1 MKYCPN
7 CGSQN
12 DDTSLFCLNCG
23 QPLSTP
29 VNDIPNYQQHQNY
42 QSNMYQENI
51 PMGWYKF
58 LIYFS
63 LFASAA
69 LNIISGISSI
79 TGLNYGEFNQ
89 LIYAYYGGL
98 KTVDIIMG
106 FFSIALG
113 VVSIIVRQN
122 LAHYKKGAPL
132 SLIGLYIA
140 SLVISVIY
148 VIAVSL
154 VTNLSIT
161 AFLSTAIIINFIV
174 SIIMTCVNYVY
185 FKNRRHLFT
194 E

>member
-1 MKYCPN
+1 
-7 CGSQN
+7 
-12 DDTSLFCLNCG
+12 
-23 QPLSTP
+23 
-29 VNDIPNYQQHQNY
+29 
-42 QSNMYQENI
+42 
-51 PMGWYKF
+51 MGWYKF

-63 LFASAA
+63 LFASAV

-79 TGLNYGEFNQ
+79 TGLHYGEFNQ
-89 LIYAYYGGL
+89 LIYAYYDGL

-174 SIIMTCVNYVY
+174 SIILTCVNYVY

>member
-12 DDTSLFCLNCG
+12 DDTSLFCLSCG
-23 QPLSTP
+23 QPLSAP
-29 VNDIPNYQQHQNY
+29 VNDIQNYQQYQNY
-42 QSNMYQENI
+42 QSNIYQGNM

-63 LFASAA
+63 LFASAV

-79 TGLNYGEFNQ
+79 TGLHYGEFNQ
-89 LIYAYYGGL
+89 LIYAYYDGL